1 MAMCIGNDSMLYT
14 TQFWKPMKAQFVGK
28 GHSGPRKKHPQP
40 TGPTPEAVKV
50 TITTVYITMF
60 YSSD

>member
-1 MAMCIGNDSMLYT
+1 MLYT
-14 TQFWKPMKAQFVGK
+14 TQFWKPMKAHIVGK
-28 GHSGPRKKHPQP
+28 GHWGPRKTHEP

-50 TITTVYITMF
+50 TITTVYITIF